1 MATISGRDINQ
12 VNFNGQE
19 ATVIVVNNQVQW
31 VKPNY
36 EQTFTVYGTT
46 GNAQQTSPSGLSQY
60 LTFQELYVGT
70 EITQATI
77 TGDNSVSVNQGMLS
91 YTLYG
96 PKANQN
102 VSARITLKKYREGSI
117 TTTLTSSTIQESFGK
132 YPFSGSVNIGT
143 GWTNVDVTAASS
155 VFNSVSHNYNSSTGE
170 VHITGYARRGGVSS
184 IFTITYNNG

>member
-31 VKPNY
+31 VKPNH

-46 GNAQQTSPSGLSQY
+46 GNVQQASPSGVSQY
-60 LTFQELYVGT
+60 FTYQTLYVGS
-70 EITQATI
+70 EITSATI
-77 TGDNSVSVNQGMLS
+77 NGDNTVSVNQGMLS

-102 VSARITLKKYREGSI
+102 VSARITLKKYRSG
-117 TTTLTSSTIQESFGK
+117 TTTISVTGGTIAESLGR
-132 YPFSGSVNIGT
+132 YPFSGSINIGT
-143 GWTNVDVTAASS
+143 GWTSVTLGTMPNG
-155 VFNSVSHNYNSSTGE
+155 VVTQNINYNSSTG
-170 VHITGYARRGGVSS
+170 VSNFS
-184 IFTITYNNG
+184 PSPKP